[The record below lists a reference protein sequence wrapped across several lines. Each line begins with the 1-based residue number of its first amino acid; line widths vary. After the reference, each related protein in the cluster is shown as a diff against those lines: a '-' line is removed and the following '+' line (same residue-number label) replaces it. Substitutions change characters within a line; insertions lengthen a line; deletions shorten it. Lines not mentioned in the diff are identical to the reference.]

1 MDQIPV
7 RPASPDDRSN
17 AVILSFG
24 EKWADPIKRRA
35 TTWVIRKR
43 VPLVTKPEFVYFHV
57 NAPVSAIIARGR
69 VGTIERVSAN
79 FAAEHHQC
87 LEMTK
92 SDILAYVGN
101 APTIGLFKFDRIEIA
116 PKPATILELTEL
128 LEYFAPQSFSFI
140 SRAALPIIDKACG
153 F

>member
-17 AVILSFG
+17 AIILSFG
-24 EKWADPIKRRA
+24 PKWADPIKRGA
-35 TTWVIRKR
+35 MTWVIRKR

-69 VGTIERVSAN
+69 VSTIERVSAN
-79 FAAEHHQC
+79 FAAEHHQY

-92 SDILAYVGN
+92 SDILSYVGSD
-101 APTIGLFKFDRIEIA
+101 PTIGLFKFDRIEIA
-116 PKPATILELTEL
+116 PKAAKMPELAEV
-128 LEYFAPQSFSFI
+128 LEYFAPQSFSFV
-140 SRAALPIIDKACG
+140 SRAALPIIDKVCG

>member
-7 RPASPDDRSN
+7 RPANPDDRSN

-24 EKWADPIKRRA
+24 AKWADPIKRGA

-69 VGTIERVSAN
+69 VGTIERVPAA
-79 FAAEHHQC
+79 FAAEHHED
-87 LEMTK
+87 LDMTK
-92 SDILAYVGN
+92 SDVLSYVGN
-101 APTIGLFKFDRIEIA
+101 VPTIGLFRFDKIQVA
-116 PKPATILELTEL
+116 PKAATLAELSEV
-128 LEYFAPQSFSFI
+128 LEYFAPQSFSFV

>member
-7 RPASPDDRSN
+7 RPANPNDRSN

-24 EKWADPIKRRA
+24 AKWADPIKSCA

-69 VGTIERVSAN
+69 VGTIERVSAT
-79 FAAEHHQC
+79 FAAEHHQY
-87 LEMTK
+87 LGMTK
-92 SDILAYVGN
+92 SDILSYVGN
-101 APTIGLFKFDRIEIA
+101 APTIGLFKFESIEIA
-116 PKPATILELTEL
+116 PKAATISELTEM
-128 LEYFAPQSFSFI
+128 LEYFAPQSFSFV
-140 SRAALPIIDKACG
+140 SREALPIIDKACG

>member
-7 RPASPDDRSN
+7 RPANPDDRSN

-24 EKWADPIKRRA
+24 AKWANPIKRGA
-35 TTWVIRKR
+35 ITWVIRKR

-57 NAPVSAIIARGR
+57 NAPVSAIIARGK
-69 VGTIERVSAN
+69 VGTIERVSAT
-79 FAAEHHQC
+79 FAAEHHQY

-92 SDILAYVGN
+92 GDILSYVGN
-101 APTIGLFKFDRIEIA
+101 CPTIGLLRFESIDIA
-116 PKPATILELTEL
+116 PKAATITELTQT
-128 LEYFAPQSFSFI
+128 LEYFAPQSFSFV
-140 SRAALPIIDKACG
+140 SREALPIIDKACG

>member
-7 RPASPDDRSN
+7 RPANADDRSN

-24 EKWADPIKRRA
+24 AKWADPIKRGA

-79 FAAEHHQC
+79 FAAEHHQY

-92 SDILAYVGN
+92 SDILSYVGDS
-101 APTIGLFKFDRIEIA
+101 PTIGLLKFESVEIA
-116 PKPATILELTEL
+116 PKVATMSELIKM
-128 LEYFAPQSFSFI
+128 LEYFAPQSFSFV
-140 SRAALPIIDKACG
+140 SRKALPIIDKACG

>member
-7 RPASPDDRSN
+7 RPANPDDRSN

-24 EKWADPIKRRA
+24 AKWADPIKRGA
-35 TTWVIRKR
+35 ITWVIRKR

-57 NAPVSAIIARGR
+57 NAPVSAIIARGK
-69 VGTIERVSAN
+69 VGTIERVSAT
-79 FAAEHHQC
+79 FAAEHHQY

-92 SDILAYVGN
+92 DDILSYVGN
-101 APTIGLFKFDRIEIA
+101 SPTIGLFKFENIEIA
-116 PKPATILELTEL
+116 HKAATISELTQT
-128 LEYFAPQSFSFI
+128 LEYFAPQSFSFV
-140 SRAALPIIDKACG
+140 SREALPIIDKACG